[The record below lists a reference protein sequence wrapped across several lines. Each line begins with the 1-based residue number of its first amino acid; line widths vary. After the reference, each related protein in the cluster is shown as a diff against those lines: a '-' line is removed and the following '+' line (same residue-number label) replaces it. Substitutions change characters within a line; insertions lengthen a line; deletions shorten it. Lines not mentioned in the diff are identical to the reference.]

1 VTSQSDIGVLLVNL
15 GTPDAPTPRAL
26 RRYLREFLSD
36 PRVVE
41 VPRPIWWFVLRAFVL
56 PFRPRK
62 SAEAYAA
69 IWDRERDASPLRL
82 STQDLAEAL
91 GARFEKCGVR
101 IGWAMRYGEPSLQ
114 SRIDEM
120 MRRGVRRLLV
130 WPLYPQ
136 YSASTTGSVVDGVG
150 QALASLRNQPTLRFV
165 PPYYQDELYVAG
177 VARAVT
183 THLATLTWK
192 PQLLLASFHGIPVAY
207 AEAGD
212 PYPEQC
218 HRTANA
224 LRETLGLPEDQFRLT
239 FQSRFGPSQ
248 WLTPYTDVTLA
259 ALPDTG
265 VRRVAVVA
273 PGFAADCVETLE
285 ELGLRGRDA
294 FLGAGGE
301 QFALLPCLNAGE
313 EAVALGEALI
323 QRELSGW
330 LVSS

>member
-1 VTSQSDIGVLLVNL
+1 MTQPGDIGVLLVNL

-82 STQDLAEAL
+82 ATQDLAEAL
-91 GARFEKCGVR
+91 APRFEKRGVR
-101 IGWAMRYGEPSLQ
+101 IGWAMRYGEPSLR

-120 MRRGVRRLLV
+120 MRAGVRRLLV

-150 QALASLRNQPTLRFV
+150 QVLSSLRNQPTVRFV
-165 PPYYQDELYVAG
+165 PPYYEDELYVAG
-177 VARAVT
+177 VARVAT
-183 THLATLTWK
+183 THLAKLTWK
-192 PQLLLASFHGIPVAY
+192 PELLLASFHGIPVAY

-212 PYPEQC
+212 PYPEQ
-218 HRTANA
+218 
-224 LRETLGLPEDQFRLT
+224 
-239 FQSRFGPSQ
+239 
-248 WLTPYTDVTLA
+248 
-259 ALPDTG
+259 
-265 VRRVAVVA
+265 
-273 PGFAADCVETLE
+273 
-285 ELGLRGRDA
+285 
-294 FLGAGGE
+294 
-301 QFALLPCLNAGE
+301 
-313 EAVALGEALI
+313 
-323 QRELSGW
+323 
-330 LVSS
+330 